1 MLLIGHFV
9 SRSQL
14 TPNNSVRTLL
24 YLYPL
29 RLLFIYIRVA
39 KLLPKNLKT
48 ETSQKSQTF
57 VSISIKTKSPQICLQ
72 FTTFSTVSFKLKIH
86 TKSVT
91 VYVVKDILLKNS
103 MFVLIY
109 LSFYWKLVVCKV
121 RKSFCCMIPL
131 IIVCNFFDPYF
142 ILYLFVIV
150 LLMFFSRKNFTM
162 ASNEQANDVYEMVF
176 KDRLKARSFE
186 HLNI

>member
-1 MLLIGHFV
+1 M
-9 SRSQL
+9 
-14 TPNNSVRTLL
+14 
-24 YLYPL
+24 
-29 RLLFIYIRVA
+29 
-39 KLLPKNLKT
+39 
-48 ETSQKSQTF
+48 
-57 VSISIKTKSPQICLQ
+57 
-72 FTTFSTVSFKLKIH
+72 
-86 TKSVT
+86 T

-103 MFVLIY
+103 IFVLIY

-121 RKSFCCMIPL
+121 QKSFCCMIPL

-186 HLNI
+186 HLNIWTYHFVRRRFLTQFFMFRMDFLWRLERPAVTLTVWLYPLSSILTGQVRHSI